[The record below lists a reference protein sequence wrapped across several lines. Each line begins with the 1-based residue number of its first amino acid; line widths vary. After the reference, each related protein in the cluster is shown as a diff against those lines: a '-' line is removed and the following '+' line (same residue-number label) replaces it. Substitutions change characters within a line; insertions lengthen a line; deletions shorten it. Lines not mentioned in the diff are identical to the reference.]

1 MASEGQTDL
10 LVRALQMAHDRIAR
24 ERGAR
29 EELEIQL
36 RHVQRVEVIGRL
48 AGGIVHDFNNLLTII
63 MGCAEIAA
71 ADVEPTSATGMEL
84 EEIRRVVQTAATL
97 TRQLLMFNHRRA
109 MPPTIVDVNRTV
121 GRLTRMIQRVVGER
135 IDVVIHTTAEA
146 PSVRVDEVQLEQVI
160 LNLAVNA
167 RDAMPAGGVLTIT
180 TAIGVPEESVVMN
193 HGDAAD
199 RVFVKLTVTDTGVGM
214 ARNVMG
220 DIFTPFFTTKREGVG
235 TGLGLAIVQ
244 GIIRDAG
251 GFIDVQSEI
260 GRGSSF
266 SVHLPLAGGSPDAVV
281 EPPVAADV
289 VDASG
294 TILFVE
300 DDPQVLN
307 MAARA
312 LRHQGF
318 RVLTAENGAE
328 ALQLADEHETI
339 DLLLTDVVLPDAGGA
354 ALAQALRSLRPNLKV
369 LYTSG
374 YAEVEE
380 LFGQP
385 ELNREAFVRKPWT
398 PLELARHV
406 RHLLEATS

>member
-1 MASEGQTDL
+1 
-10 LVRALQMAHDRIAR
+10 
-24 ERGAR
+24 
-29 EELEIQL
+29 
-36 RHVQRVEVIGRL
+36 
-48 AGGIVHDFNNLLTII
+48 
-63 MGCAEIAA
+63 
-71 ADVEPTSATGMEL
+71 
-84 EEIRRVVQTAATL
+84 
-97 TRQLLMFNHRRA
+97 
-109 MPPTIVDVNRTV
+109 
-121 GRLTRMIQRVVGER
+121 
-135 IDVVIHTTAEA
+135 
-146 PSVRVDEVQLEQVI
+146 VDEVQLEQVI

-281 EPPVAADV
+281 EPPDAADV
-289 VDASG
+289 VDVSGG

-300 DDPQVLN
+300 DDQQIRN

-312 LRHQGF
+312 LRLQGF